1 MIDITEQE
9 FRVQLISILKKGKV
23 TEALP
28 LLEGRPV
35 DAVWCDKAVAIY
47 VQSDLDK
54 NARDIVEWAQK
65 NTDVIT
71 WHNCILEYANSALKR
86 YLKKRGTKA
95 ILFGLARE
103 EDREVMGEIIRV
115 LSPIVGHVKADRR
128 VSNPLE
134 LKALLQT
141 INATIILGQ
150 NEPLREL
157 GNLLKEYR
165 PIPLE
170 YVRLALSRLIPAD
183 PDIASRIYAEHK
195 GDFEA
200 NLLALVAEAD
210 ICNNAAAAFTKGKD
224 LKANAV
230 SDEQKMSLAGTLFQI
245 AQMISIEAMEES
257 HALAVELLQ
266 HDKTLISV
274 IAAAVQV
281 RCGNVPQAKQIL
293 EKTKD
298 EEDAQWL
305 QVYSFCL
312 LTEGNFPDGIQYLSK
327 VIEKMPSVEMYRILG
342 EAAFQGGFIEKAIQA
357 FETVLDGNPEDIGTR
372 TKLAQL
378 YWKAND
384 NIGAEGHLSKLWEK
398 DKNNISFGMNYAACL
413 ARQGKT
419 DDALRVYK
427 SLCEMKKP
435 PVDALTAVAQLYKVK
450 HQPQEGFRFLRD
462 RRDKF
467 WEIASFLMTYIDLAY
482 ASGNE
487 TEANDAFIQVRK
499 LQLEGKAPQEI
510 LQEKTL
516 DDLLEYHKGWNKR
529 TELVCQNILQGK
541 MPWLMAD
548 NLLNQP
554 VYMGWAIRTQ
564 PLNYVGDDF
573 ESQARFSIYSTNG
586 FHAKKINGQRHL
598 ELLALPKKGSEIVI
612 DLSSLI
618 TLHRLDLLKTT
629 KKFFGK
635 VYVSSRYSAQLLEEA
650 GRLEFHQISQ
660 IKSARWIKDE
670 IDRGN
675 IITLGSNSSSASSE
689 YPYVNEYSL
698 DKDPRHYYRLKDVQ
712 KILNLTKDQNFRII
726 RVCCKPSGVDKDH
739 TALKYGSNIIIDFR
753 TLKTLVNIGVIEV
766 MKDSFRLHITPKDK
780 QTLDSELNTI
790 SWQENIQR
798 WNDDLKEKVG
808 KQFETLAP
816 NYGNKEEQEICL
828 DSYFIAK
835 SKNLSIMA
843 DDRVVQVLALNDEKF
858 CGGVF
863 SVDCLL
869 KAFEQKKHL
878 QEKELADAFMQLMK
892 WRYRFIL
899 PTVGMLLHLAK
910 RYESNKP
917 GEAMISVAKYAHD
930 CMRDVGL
937 FSGLEK
943 TDPPIPMFARL
954 YHAWLDVSMTFI
966 VALWKDKE
974 IVSET
979 ARAFTRWT
987 VKELMPSP
995 PKVMLPRGFGMINI
1009 ASDLVFEKAMFE
1021 LACLTDHA
1029 RAKEAVSELSQ
1040 SLDLSDERFHRVFTD
1055 LLEMTGRTNVQA
1067 KG

>member
-9 FRVQLISILKKGKV
+9 FRVQLITTLKKEKV
-23 TEALP
+23 DEALP
-28 LLEGRPV
+28 LLEGRLV
-35 DAVWCDKAVAIY
+35 DAVWCDKAIAIY
-47 VQSDLDK
+47 VQSELNK
-54 NARDIVEWAQK
+54 KAKDIIEWAQK

-71 WHNCILEYANSALKR
+71 WHNCILEYANAALKS
-86 YLKKRGTKA
+86 YLKKRGAKA

-103 EDREVMGEIIRV
+103 EDHGMLSEIIEV
-115 LSPIVGHVKADRR
+115 LSPIVDHIKADRR

-157 GNLLKEYR
+157 GNLLKEYK

-170 YVRLALSRLIPAD
+170 YVRLALSRLVPAD
-183 PDIASRIYAEHK
+183 PGIASRIYAEHK

-230 SDEQKMSLAGTLFQI
+230 SDEQKMRLAGTLFQI

-257 HALAVELLQ
+257 HALAVESLQ

-281 RCGNVPQAKQIL
+281 RRGNMPQAKQIL

-312 LTEGNFPDGIQYLSK
+312 LTEGNFPEGIRYLSK
-327 VIEKMPSVEMYRILG
+327 VIDKMPSIEIYRILG

-357 FETVLDGNPEDIGTR
+357 FETVLDGNPEDIGAR

-378 YWKAND
+378 YLKAND
-384 NIGAEGHLSKLWEK
+384 DIGAEGHLSKLWGK
-398 DKNNISFGMNYAACL
+398 DKDNVSFGMNYAACL
-413 ARQGKT
+413 ARQGRT
-419 DDALRVYK
+419 DDALRIYK
-427 SLCEMKKP
+427 SLCEMEKP
-435 PVDALTAVAQLYKVK
+435 SVDAVTAVAQLYKVR
-450 HQPQEGFRFLRD
+450 HQSQEGFRFLRD

-467 WEIASFLMTYIDLAY
+467 WETASFLMTYIDLAY

-487 TEANDAFIQVRK
+487 MEANDAFIQVRK
-499 LQLEGKAPQEI
+499 LQLEEKAPQEI

-598 ELLALPKKGSEIVI
+598 EVLALPKKGSEIII

-618 TLHRLDLLKTT
+618 TLHQLNLIEAAMEY
-629 KKFFGK
+629 FGK
-635 VYVSSRYSAQLLEEA
+635 IYVSSRYSAQLLEEA

-660 IKSARWIKDE
+660 IKSARGIKDE

-675 IITLGSNSSSASSE
+675 IITLGSNSISASSE

-712 KILNLTKDQNFRII
+712 KILNLTKDQKTRIT

-739 TALKYGSNIIIDFR
+739 TALKYGSNIIIEYH
-753 TLKTLVNIGVIEV
+753 TLKTLVNIGALEA
-766 MKDSFRLHITPKDK
+766 MKSSFRLHITPEDK

-790 SWQENIQR
+790 SWQEDVQR
-798 WNDDLKEKVG
+798 WNDDLREKIN

-816 NYGNKEEQEICL
+816 NYNKEEQEEIFL

-835 SKNLSIMA
+835 SKNLSIMT

-858 CGGVF
+858 LGGVF
-863 SVDCLL
+863 GIDCLL

-878 QEKELADAFMQLMK
+878 QEKEIADAFMQLMK
-892 WRYRFIL
+892 WRYRFML
-899 PTVGMLLHLAK
+899 PTIGMLLHLAK
-910 RYESNKP
+910 RYESSKP
-917 GEAMISVAKYAHD
+917 GEVMINVAKYAHD

-943 TDPPIPMFARL
+943 TEPPIPMCARL
-954 YHAWLDVSMTFI
+954 YHAWIDIAMNFI
-966 VALWKDKE
+966 VKLWKDKE
-974 IVSET
+974 IASET
-979 ARAFTRWT
+979 ARTFTRWT

-995 PKVMLPRGFGMINI
+995 PKAMIPMGIEMINI
-1009 ASDLVFEKAMFE
+1009 ASDLIFEKAMFE
-1021 LACLTDHA
+1021 LACLTDPA
-1029 RAKEAVSELSQ
+1029 RAKEAVFELRQ
-1040 SLDLSDERFHRVFTD
+1040 SLDLSDERFHRVLMD
-1055 LLEMTGRTNVQA
+1055 LMEMTERINV
-1067 KG
+1067 

>member
-9 FRVQLISILKKGKV
+9 FRVQLITTLKKEKV
-23 TEALP
+23 DEALP
-28 LLEGRPV
+28 LLEGRQV

-47 VQSDLDK
+47 VQSDLNK
-54 NARDIVEWAQK
+54 KARDIIEWAQK

-71 WHNCILEYANSALKR
+71 WHNCILEYANAALKS
-86 YLKKRGTKA
+86 YLKKRGAKA

-103 EDREVMGEIIRV
+103 EDRGMLSEIIEV
-115 LSPIVGHVKADRR
+115 LSPIVDHIKADRR

-141 INATIILGQ
+141 INATIVLGQ
-150 NEPLREL
+150 SEPLREL

-170 YVRLALSRLIPAD
+170 YARLALSRLLPAD
-183 PDIASRIYAEHK
+183 PDIAKRIYDEHK

-257 HALAVELLQ
+257 HALAVELLP

-274 IAAAVQV
+274 IAAAIQV
-281 RCGNVPQAKQIL
+281 RRGNVPQAKQML

-298 EEDAQWL
+298 EDDAQWL

-312 LTEGNFPDGIQYLSK
+312 LTEGNFPEGIRYLSK
-327 VIEKMPSVEMYRILG
+327 VIEKMPSIEMYRILG
-342 EAAFQGGFIEKAIQA
+342 EAAFQGGFIEKAILA
-357 FETVLDGNPEDIGTR
+357 FETVLDGNSDDIGAR

-378 YWKAND
+378 YLKAND
-384 NIGAEGHLSKLWEK
+384 DIGAESHLGELWGK
-398 DKNNISFGMNYAACL
+398 DKNNVSFGMNYAACL

-419 DDALRVYK
+419 DDALEVYK
-427 SLCEMKKP
+427 SLSEMKKP
-435 PVDALTAVAQLYKVK
+435 PVEAVIAIAQLYKVK
-450 HQPQEGFRFLRD
+450 HQPQKGHQFLKD

-467 WEIASFLMTYIDLAY
+467 WETPSFLMTYIDLAY

-487 TEANDAFIQVRK
+487 IDANEAFIQVRK
-499 LQLEGKAPQEI
+499 LQNERKAPQEI
-510 LQEKTL
+510 LQEKTI
-516 DDLLEYHKGWNKR
+516 DDLLEHHKGWQKR
-529 TELVCQNILQGK
+529 TELICQNILQGK
-541 MPWLMAD
+541 MPWLMAG
-548 NLLNQP
+548 NLLNQA

-564 PLNYVGDDF
+564 PLNYIGDDL
-573 ESQARFSIYSTNG
+573 ESRAKLSVYSTNG
-586 FHAKKINGQRHL
+586 FHAKKVDGQRRL
-598 ELLALPKKGSEIVI
+598 EPLALPKKDAEIVI

-618 TLHRLDLLKTT
+618 TLHQLNLIETAMEY
-629 KKFFGK
+629 FGK
-635 VYVSSRYSAQLLEEA
+635 IYVSSRYSAQLFEEA

-660 IKSARWIKDE
+660 IRSAKGIKEE
-670 IDRGN
+670 IDKEN
-675 IITLGSNSSSASSE
+675 IIILRSSDSSNYA
-689 YPYVNEYSL
+689 YVNEYSL
-698 DKDPRHYYRLKDVQ
+698 DEDPRYYYRLKDVQ
-712 KILNLTKDQNFRII
+712 KVLSLTKDQKSRFQ
-726 RVCCKPSGVDKDH
+726 RVCCKPSGVDEKH
-739 TALKYGSNIIIDFR
+739 PALKCGSNIIIEYH
-753 TLKTLVNIGVIEV
+753 TLKTLVNIGALEA
-766 MKDSFRLHITPKDK
+766 MKSSFRLHITPEDK

-790 SWQENIQR
+790 SWQEDVQR
-798 WNDDLKEKVG
+798 WNDDLREKIN

-816 NYGNKEEQEICL
+816 NYNKEEQEEICL

-835 SKNLSIMA
+835 SKNLSIMT

-858 CGGVF
+858 LGGVF
-863 SVDCLL
+863 GIDCLL

-878 QEKELADAFMQLMK
+878 QEKEIADAFMQLMK

-899 PTVGMLLHLAK
+899 PTIGMLLHLAK
-910 RYESNKP
+910 RYESSKP
-917 GEAMISVAKYAHD
+917 GEVMINVAKYAHD

-943 TDPPIPMFARL
+943 TDPPIPMCARL
-954 YHAWLDVSMTFI
+954 YHAWLDVSMNFI
-966 VALWKDKE
+966 IALWKDEE

-979 ARAFTRWT
+979 AIAFTRWT

-1040 SLDLSDERFHRVFTD
+1040 SLDLSDERFHKVFTD
-1055 LLEMTGRTNVQA
+1055 LIEMTGRTNVQA